1 MVEESFILRANS
13 QPRSSEINMRIEI
26 SPHFASCLT
35 LALTY
40 MLFAEQKL
48 TIKIAYLDVIVVSH
62 CHFSSL
68 RAEA

>member
-1 MVEESFILRANS
+1 
-13 QPRSSEINMRIEI
+13 MRIEI
-26 SPHFASCLT
+26 SPHLASCLT

-40 MLFAEQKL
+40 VLLAEQKL
-48 TIKIAYLDVIVVSH
+48 AIEIADLDVIVVSH

>member
-1 MVEESFILRANS
+1 
-13 QPRSSEINMRIEI
+13 MRIEI
-26 SPHFASCLT
+26 SPHLASCLT

-40 MLFAEQKL
+40 VLFAEQKL
-48 TIKIAYLDVIVVSH
+48 AIEIADLDVIVVSH